1 MVIDDVKHIS
11 MNFLNLNL
19 ENQPEFTVR
28 IINQLDQTKSLSLQK
43 YENKQGE
50 ILIDLESLY
59 LYEEGDYEMFIFN
72 SNTGEQTPVYCGND
86 LSPQS
91 YKFKNNELSRL
102 EVGCSKDKVLTF
114 SIRNNDIV
122 VNAVNTTF
130 SEKLFTV
137 AIEVCGKIDLKGIN
151 PILSIKKRS
160 KSNKYGQYVHEH
172 LYDIEID
179 EENNNL
185 LFQTN
190 LKEILKKA
198 MSPSEVYDLFLR
210 LEDNGQI
217 KDYPIKLIRKN
228 FNEDYQSDNKS
239 LYKFKPFSTIY
250 NTLAFI
256 FQPFETEVYLSEI
269 NRSEDSLNLE
279 GAIISSENELEYFDN
294 KTFFILKSLNK
305 PNVYHSLIGEV
316 IDGIFQ
322 FKLDDEFLRCMEGNS
337 RWRLF
342 IRTYNAFDNHIDF
355 PVKLF
360 GYQNHSSCQ
369 FDYQAFA
376 VSLQQTRD
384 QIIISINS

>member
-11 MNFLNLNL
+11 MNFFNLNL
-19 ENQPEFTVR
+19 KNQPEFTVR
-28 IINQLDQTKSLSLQK
+28 IVNQLDQTKSLSLQK

-72 SNTGEQTPVYCGND
+72 SNTGEQTPVYCGTD

-102 EVGCSKDKVLTF
+102 EVGCSEDKVLTF

-137 AIEVCGKIDLKGIN
+137 EIEVCGEIDLKGIN

-179 EENNNL
+179 EVNNNL

-210 LEDNGQI
+210 LEDNGQV
-217 KDYPIKLIRKN
+217 KDYPIKLMRKD
-228 FNEDYQSDNKS
+228 FNEDYQYDNKT

-250 NTLAFI
+250 NTLSFI

-269 NRSEDSLNLE
+269 NKSEDSLNLE
-279 GAIISSENELEYFDN
+279 GAIISSESELEYFGN

-305 PNVYHSLIGEV
+305 PNVYHSLIGKV

-322 FKLDDEFLRCMEGNS
+322 FKLDDEFLRCMERNS

-360 GYQNHSSCQ
+360 GYQNQSSCQ
-369 FDYQAFA
+369 FDYQTYS